1 MPKINQ
7 FLSFGFIFI
16 NLVLSAQETIIST
29 GLNSTGN
36 GGTISYSVGQP
47 ACDFNS
53 GNNGTISQG
62 VQHPY
67 EIYLDSTVGNDNS
80 NLILDL
86 IAFPNPTTDQLLLR
100 YSDFKNQKLSY
111 QLYNY
116 QGELISIKNC
126 KNNQTLIDLK
136 NYPSSTYILSII
148 KEKKIIKTF
157 RIIKN

>member
-1 MPKINQ
+1 MLKINQ

-86 IAFPNPTTDQLLLR
+86 IAFPNPTTDQLLLS
-100 YSDFKNQKLSY
+100 YSDFKNEKLSY

-148 KEKKIIKTF
+148 KEKKNY
-157 RIIKN
+157 KNV

>member
-1 MPKINQ
+1 MLKINQ

-62 VQHPY
+62 VQQPY

-86 IAFPNPTTDQLLLR
+86 IAFPNPTTDQLLLS
-100 YSDFKNQKLSY
+100 YSDFKNEKLSY

>member
-1 MPKINQ
+1 MLKINQ

-29 GLNSTGN
+29 GFNSTGN

-62 VQHPY
+62 VQQPY

-86 IAFPNPTTDQLLLR
+86 IAFPNPTTDQLLLS
-100 YSDFKNQKLSY
+100 YSDFKNEKLSY

-126 KNNQTLIDLK
+126 ENNQTLIDLK

>member
-1 MPKINQ
+1 MLKINQ

-36 GGTISYSVGQP
+36 GGTISYSIGQP

-67 EIYLDSTVGNDNS
+67 EIYLDSTVSNDNS

-86 IAFPNPTTDQLLLR
+86 IAFPNPTTDQLLLS
-100 YSDFKNQKLSY
+100 YSDFKNEKLSY

-126 KNNQTLIDLK
+126 ENDKTLIDLK

>member
-1 MPKINQ
+1 MLKINQ
-7 FLSFGFIFI
+7 FLSFVFIFI
-16 NLVLSAQETIIST
+16 NLLLSAQETITST
-29 GLNSTGN
+29 GLNLTGN

-47 ACDFNS
+47 ACDFNF

-67 EIYLDSTVGNDNS
+67 EIYLDSTVGKDIS
-80 NLILDL
+80 NLILEL
-86 IAFPNPTTDQLLLR
+86 IAFPNPTTDQLLLNHI
-100 YSDFKNQKLSY
+100 DFKNEKLSC

-126 KNNQTLIDLK
+126 ENNQTLIDLN

>member
-1 MPKINQ
+1 MLKINQ
-7 FLSFGFIFI
+7 FLSFVFIFT

-62 VQHPY
+62 VQQPY

-86 IAFPNPTTDQLLLR
+86 IAFPNPTTDQLLLS
-100 YSDFKNQKLSY
+100 YSDFKNEKLSY

>member
-1 MPKINQ
+1 MLKINQ

-16 NLVLSAQETIIST
+16 NFVLGAQETITST
-29 GLNSTGN
+29 GLNLTGI

-67 EIYLDSTVGNDNS
+67 EIYLDSTVGKDIS
-80 NLILDL
+80 NLILEL
-86 IAFPNPTTDQLLLR
+86 IVFPNPTTDQLLLSH
-100 YSDFKNQKLSY
+100 SDFKNEKLSY

-126 KNNQTLIDLK
+126 ENNQTLIDLN

-148 KEKKIIKTF
+148 KEKKIIKKF